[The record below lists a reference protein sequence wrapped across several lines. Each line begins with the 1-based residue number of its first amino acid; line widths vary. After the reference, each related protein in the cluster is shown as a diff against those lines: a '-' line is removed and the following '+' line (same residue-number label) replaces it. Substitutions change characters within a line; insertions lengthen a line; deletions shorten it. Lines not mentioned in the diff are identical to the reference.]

1 MPSAVLMSRP
11 LPMLDRRCALFLD
24 LDGTLSRI
32 APTPGEAVI
41 EDGVLSAVAQIQA
54 ALKGAV
60 AVVSGRPVS
69 QIDEMC
75 YPWHF
80 TAAGQH
86 GLEVRHNDTT
96 KLAVESTALAGLRQ
110 ELAAFHAQHSE
121 LLLEYKG
128 SGIAVHYRQAPE
140 LQEAVMNYVTALM
153 PRYPDFF
160 VQHGKMVC
168 EIRLKGADKGT
179 AINLLMLQIPF
190 AAKIPVF
197 IGDDTTDEDGF
208 QAVNALHGISVKVG
222 AGPTVAK
229 YCVASVDDI
238 HTWLVA
244 NAAKLSPRSRGVTS

>member
-1 MPSAVLMSRP
+1 MPSAALMSKP

-32 APTPGEAVI
+32 APTPDEAII
-41 EDGVLSAVAQIQA
+41 EDNVLSNVAQIQA

-69 QIDEMC
+69 QIDAMC

-86 GLEVRHNDTT
+86 GLEVRHNNVT

-110 ELAAFHAQHSE
+110 ELTVFHAKHPE

-128 SGIAVHYRQAPE
+128 SGIAVHYRQVPE
-140 LQEAVMNYVTALM
+140 LQDGVVDYVMRLM

-160 VQHGKMVC
+160 AQHGKMVC

-208 QAVNALHGISVKVG
+208 TAVNALHGISVKVG
-222 AGPTVAK
+222 TGPTAAK
-229 YCVASVDDI
+229 YCVKSVDAI
-238 HTWLVA
+238 HAWLSA
-244 NAAKLSPRSRGVTS
+244 NAAKFSPRGRGIAS